1 MARLRAGAGASHR
14 SPRRYV
20 PHERHR
26 QRRLARRFNTDDF
39 EGFVAKLAAHGFR
52 EDAGDDDPRR
62 LLVKRNGL
70 AGFPQLY
77 LIDPDR
83 NVIEVNGAP

>member
-1 MARLRAGAGASHR
+1 M
-14 SPRRYV
+14 
-20 PHERHR
+20 
-26 QRRLARRFNTDDF
+26 
-39 EGFVAKLAAHGFR
+39 
-52 EDAGDDDPRR
+52 R
-62 LLVKRNGL
+62 LLVKRSGL